1 MKCMRIFLLLGVLF
15 GGLVHLHADT
25 VTIEPYL
32 KNGWSQSLD
41 IPPSTELIIQP
52 QELPGMC
59 DLFLNID
66 ALMVQIERRARA
78 HAVWLEIIGEEESI
92 ASDASLRFEMVRLGR
107 RYPFDRWGAFAI
119 DRRFISQEDNEL
131 IARFETFYQEHFAL
145 SPLAKP
151 KTTALQKQP
160 VLTEDSVPIFAG
172 FEDDRYQEHDALI
185 LKLVA
190 EFNANRALWAGAAP
204 GVQVNIPKLT
214 PRLIKALMI
223 EETGGNGP
231 RSREAWK
238 IDPLQVNVPGDWS
251 EAKAELGLK
260 KPRSRNEGTLEQN
273 LRAGIK
279 FLVRKGFGVS
289 GRALSV
295 RPNAYFDSWRVALQ
309 RYNGRR
315 DRMSD
320 GRSYKAAYAQRILR
334 RATQPKVFVPIA
346 RDHRSS
352 R

>member
-1 MKCMRIFLLLGVLF
+1 MKRWLLLWACLLG
-15 GGLVHLHADT
+15 GGLFAEAPLH
-25 VTIEPYL
+25 VEPYQ
-32 KNGWSQSLD
+32 KNGWAKDLK
-41 IPPSTELIIQP
+41 IPAQTELTVQP
-52 QELPGMC
+52 QELPGLC

-66 ALMVQIERRARA
+66 ALQVQIERRARA
-78 HAVWLEIIGEEESI
+78 HAVWLEIIAEEESV
-92 ASDASLRFEMVRLGR
+92 ASDASIRFELVRLGR
-107 RYPFDRWGAFAI
+107 RYPFDKWGNYAI
-119 DRRFISQEDNEL
+119 DRRFITQEDNEL
-131 IARFETFYQEHFAL
+131 IARFETFYQEHYSA
-145 SPLAKP
+145 SPLSKA
-151 KTTALQKQP
+151 TASALQKQP

-190 EFNANRALWAGAAP
+190 EFNANRAQWAGAEP
-204 GVQVNIPKLT
+204 GISVNIPKLT
-214 PRLIKALMI
+214 PRLVKALMI

-231 RSREAWK
+231 RSKAAWK
-238 IDPLQVNVPGDWS
+238 VDPLQVNVPGDWS
-251 EAKAELGLK
+251 DVKKELGLK
-260 KPRSRNEGTLEQN
+260 KPRARNEGNVEQN

-289 GRALSV
+289 GSKISR
-295 RPNAYFDSWRVALQ
+295 RQDAYFDSWRVALQ

-334 RATQPKVFVPIA
+334 RAMNPKVFVPIA
-346 RDHRSS
+346 RDHRTT

>member
-1 MKCMRIFLLLGVLF
+1 MARKCLAFLLLLLLGAAPLR
-15 GGLVHLHADT
+15 GDL
-25 VTIEPYL
+25 VTIEPYQ
-32 KNGWSQSLD
+32 KNGWSTPHN
-41 IPPSTELIIQP
+41 IPASTELIVQP
-52 QELPGMC
+52 EELPGLC

-66 ALMVQIERRARA
+66 ALLVQVERRARA
-78 HAVWLEIIGEEESI
+78 HAVWLEIVGEEESI
-92 ASDASLRFEMVRLGR
+92 ASDASLRFELVRLGR
-107 RYPFDRWGAFAI
+107 RYAFDRWGTFAV
-119 DRRFISQEDNEL
+119 DRRFITPEDVEL
-131 IARFETFYQEHFAL
+131 VTRFETFYQEHFAL
-145 SPLAKP
+145 SPLAKKKP
-151 KTTALQKQP
+151 TAIQKQP

-172 FEDDRYQEHDALI
+172 FEDDRYQEHDELI

-190 EFNANRALWAGAAP
+190 EFNANRAQWAGAAP
-204 GVQVNIPKLT
+204 GVKVNIPKLT
-214 PRLIKALMI
+214 PRLVKALMI
-223 EETGGNGP
+223 EETGGNGK

-238 IDPLQVNVPGDWS
+238 KDPLQVNVPGDWS
-251 EAKAELGLK
+251 DVKRELGLK
-260 KPRSRNEGTLEQN
+260 KPKARNEGSLEQN

-289 GRALSV
+289 GRELSA

-346 RDHRSS
+346 RDIRSS